1 MINVEKEL
9 ERIRRERREGIRRPD
24 PHDYTLLYVSM
35 ISVLIGFFA
44 GMIVMA
50 MAFAA
55 LD

>member
-9 ERIRRERREGIRRPD
+9 ERIQREHREGVPSD
-24 PHDYTLLYVSM
+24 QHDYTLLYVSV
-35 ISVLIGFFA
+35 ISGLIGFFA